1 MNTPEQLLFTKD
13 HEWVKVEGQE
23 AVIGISDY
31 AQNELGEIVF
41 VELPEVGASFQ
52 KTDVFGSVEAVKAV
66 SELFMPIS
74 GEVLAINDGLSEQ
87 PEWINED
94 PYGKGWMLRMR
105 IADASELEQ
114 LLSGN
119 AYQEFV
125 K

>member
-74 GEVLAINDGLSEQ
+74 GEVLAINEGLSEQ

>member
-74 GEVLAINDGLSEQ
+74 GEVLAINEGLSEQ
-87 PEWINED
+87 PEWINEH
-94 PYGKGWMLRMR
+94 PYSKGWMLRIR

-114 LLSGN
+114 LLSEN

>member
-74 GEVLAINDGLSEQ
+74 GEVLAINEGLSEQ

-94 PYGKGWMLRMR
+94 PYGKGWMLRIR

-114 LLSGN
+114 LLSEN

>member
-74 GEVLAINDGLSEQ
+74 GEVLAINEGLSEQ

-94 PYGKGWMLRMR
+94 PYGKGWMLRLR

-114 LLSGN
+114 LLSEN

>member
-1 MNTPEQLLFTKD
+1 
-13 HEWVKVEGQE
+13 
-23 AVIGISDY
+23 
-31 AQNELGEIVF
+31 
-41 VELPEVGASFQ
+41 LPEVGASFQ

-74 GEVLAINDGLSEQ
+74 GEVLAIN
-87 PEWINED
+87 ED
-94 PYGKGWMLRMR
+94 PYSKGWMLRIR

-114 LLSGN
+114 LLSEN

>member
-74 GEVLAINDGLSEQ
+74 GEVLAINEGLSEQ

-114 LLSGN
+114 LLSEN

>member
-23 AVIGISDY
+23 AVIGISDS

-74 GEVLAINDGLSEQ
+74 GEVLAINEGLSEQ

-94 PYGKGWMLRMR
+94 PYGKGWMLRIR

-114 LLSGN
+114 LLSEN

>member
-74 GEVLAINDGLSEQ
+74 GEVLAINEGLSEQ

-94 PYGKGWMLRMR
+94 PYSKGWMLRIR

-114 LLSGN
+114 LLSEN